1 MVWDFLGLCY
11 ASLPVTDEWPPARSQ
26 VPSAKPLLLPNA
38 QVRFLEQQNK
48 VLETKWTLLQD
59 QGQKNNSGKSNLDP
73 LFEAYI
79 NNLKRQLAN
88 LLNERGRMDG
98 ELKNMQ
104 DLVEDFK
111 NK

>member
-1 MVWDFLGLCY
+1 M
-11 ASLPVTDEWPPARSQ
+11 
-26 VPSAKPLLLPNA
+26 
-38 QVRFLEQQNK
+38 
-48 VLETKWTLLQD
+48 LETKWTLLQD
-59 QGQKNNSGKSNLDP
+59 QGQKNSSGKSSLDP

-79 NNLKRQLAN
+79 NNLKRQLAT